1 MGNETGEAPLERARR
16 LAQEG
21 WSLRKH
27 VVKGKAYARMRK
39 GDEEVYLGPWIPEF
53 DGLLARAGEIKPGE
67 KAGKKERGP
76 REKKKAG
83 PETEKGL
90 KPLLP
95 VFWFGMGIGWL
106 SVLLFALPSLV
117 GPVPSEPR
125 YFLPDFVICCFL
137 LWLATRLILH
147 GSCPV
152 SGRVLVYS
160 GLAAALLLAG
170 TVPLWPRP
178 PGDEPEFW
186 FRIAYAGAVAWF
198 GLWSILS
205 GRGLLPGRETVS
217 R

>member
-1 MGNETGEAPLERARR
+1 MGNETEAPLERARR

-53 DGLLARAGEIKPGE
+53 DGLLAQAGEIKPEE
-67 KAGKKERGP
+67 KAGKKEERP
-76 REKKKAG
+76 K
-83 PETEKGL
+83 ETEQKARPGTSL

-95 VFWFGMGIGWL
+95 VFWSGMGIGWL

-147 GSCPV
+147 GSVPA

-160 GLAAALLLAG
+160 GLVASLLLAG

-178 PGDEPEFW
+178 PADEPGFW

-198 GLWSILS
+198 GLWSIPS
-205 GRGLLPGRETVS
+205 GRGLLSGRETVS